1 MLFQNI
7 LVPYDDSKYSF
18 HAFKIAAEIAKKFN
32 SKLTVVTIIPKSYY
46 TGWYADYRAETS
58 MLNKQKKSATKA
70 LSNVQS
76 MAKKRGIDI
85 TIDVLE
91 SNLIVKKIVS
101 IAKSKKVD
109 LIIMG
114 AHGRTGWDKLILGSV
129 TDGVSHR
136 VRCPVLIVR

>member
-32 SKLTVVTIIPKSYY
+32 SKLTVVTIISKSYY

>member
-7 LVPYDDSKYSF
+7 LVPYDGSKYSF

-46 TGWYADYRAETS
+46 TGWYPDYRAETS
-58 MLNKQKKSATKA
+58 MFNKQKKSATKA

-91 SNLIVKKIVS
+91 SNVIVKKIVS

-136 VRCPVLIVR
+136 IRCPVLIVR